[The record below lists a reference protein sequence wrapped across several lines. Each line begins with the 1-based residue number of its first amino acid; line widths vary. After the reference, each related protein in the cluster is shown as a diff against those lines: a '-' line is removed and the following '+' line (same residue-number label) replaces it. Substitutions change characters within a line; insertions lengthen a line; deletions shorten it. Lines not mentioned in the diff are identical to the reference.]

1 MAASIIPF
9 RACQDKLISKIS
21 VVDHVGMIAVFGSNS
36 AYYKGCRDTC
46 RDETLRT
53 EQSVE
58 FGLEM
63 IQPFLEEIGH
73 HFELKVFHYM
83 LMLFDDML
91 MLF

>member
-1 MAASIIPF
+1 
-9 RACQDKLISKIS
+9 
-21 VVDHVGMIAVFGSNS
+21 MIAVFGSNS
-36 AYYKGCRDTC
+36 AYYKGCR
-46 RDETLRT
+46 ETLRT